1 MFLTKFSKSPK
12 QLQQALEQWELA
24 TCKGSECY
32 NRQEF
37 KQAIVYFEN
46 ALIQAELGLAKE
58 YRQGDFMQYYT
69 LASMNLADALI
80 SNEKQFQSEKVLSDA
95 HFNMLSLMMD
105 KKNPNTFRREAKE
118 QAEMLMS
125 RLKKFLVNIG
135 KNKVAES
142 LEEEFYRLKL
152 NSNFC

>member
-1 MFLTKFSKSPK
+1 MFLLKCSKSPK
-12 QLQQALEQWELA
+12 QLQQALEQWEFA

-32 NRQEF
+32 NRHEY
-37 KQAIVYFEN
+37 KQAITYFEN
-46 ALIQAELGLAKE
+46 AHKYAKSGLANKF
-58 YRQGDFMQYYT
+58 RQEKFMQYYT
-69 LASMNLADALI
+69 LASMNLADALMAY
-80 SNEKQFQSEKVLSDA
+80 EKRFQSEKVLSDA

-135 KNKVAES
+135 KSKVAES